1 MNRVKWSCARICECR
16 KEGRKDTYVAAAE
29 LGTFMRISS
38 RGRDPVNMLQWH
50 DDNKRGRD
58 GTLELK
64 IGLTTNEQGRERG
77 VGGGD

>member
-1 MNRVKWSCARICECR
+1 MNVGR
-16 KEGRKDTYVAAAE
+16 KDGRKDTYVAAAE